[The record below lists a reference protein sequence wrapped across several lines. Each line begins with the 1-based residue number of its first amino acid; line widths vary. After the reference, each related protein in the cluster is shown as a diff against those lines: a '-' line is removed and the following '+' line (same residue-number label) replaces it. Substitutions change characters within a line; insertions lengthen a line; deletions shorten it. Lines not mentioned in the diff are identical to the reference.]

1 MTTHPR
7 YKVIPEAT
15 IVALLPATVRELA
28 TSLGRSTNTINER
41 IGLMAARG
49 VVRVG
54 NKLPR
59 IGMTGPAR
67 VYYPGGTV
75 ASAARVIASKSEEQR
90 RQQQAACKAEARK
103 IKQEVK
109 QLGEQLK
116 ATNDPKGL
124 QYGMPPPLGV
134 DLLLLTTY
142 GKFVVGNWRG
152 LTGDLYTAWTHL
164 PNRSI
169 ESEKILA
176 RKLSLTP
183 TTED

>member
-1 MTTHPR
+1 MNTNPR

-15 IVALLPATVRELA
+15 IVALLPATIRELA
-28 TSLGRSTNTINER
+28 TSLGRSTNSVNER

-49 VVRVG
+49 VIRVG
-54 NKLPR
+54 DR
-59 IGMTGPAR
+59 SARSGMTGPSR
-67 VYYPGGTV
+67 IYYPGSTV
-75 ASAARVIASKSEEQR
+75 PSSERVKAAKSKEQR

-109 QLGEQLK
+109 ELGDQLK

-124 QYGMPPPLGV
+124 QYGVPPPLGV

-142 GKFVVGNWRG
+142 GKFVVGNWSG
-152 LTGDLYTAWTHL
+152 LPGDLYTAWAHL